1 MRKGARSPS
10 MQISFHKPV
19 CVECGRMGVA
29 TTGAVLFPANPAIA
43 SRVFFVCPCGAW
55 TGSHE
60 GTAVPRGR
68 PGNALT
74 RQMRTLAHEAFDPI
88 WRRSH
93 IRRRD
98 KHRAQARA
106 RAYRWLAQELGLH
119 IDDCHIGLFD
129 AAMCERVIQVCGERL
144 GRAA

>member
-1 MRKGARSPS
+1 MGKPRSTS
-10 MQISFHKPV
+10 MHIAFHKPI
-19 CVECGRMGVA
+19 CVECGGMGVA
-29 TTGAVLFPANPAIA
+29 TTGAVLFPNQPRIE

-60 GTAVPRGR
+60 GTALPRGR

-74 RQMRTLAHEAFDPI
+74 RQMRVLAHEAFDPI

-93 IRRRD
+93 NRKRD
-98 KHRAQARA
+98 KHRAEYRK
-106 RAYRWLAQELGLH
+106 RAYRWLASQLGLE